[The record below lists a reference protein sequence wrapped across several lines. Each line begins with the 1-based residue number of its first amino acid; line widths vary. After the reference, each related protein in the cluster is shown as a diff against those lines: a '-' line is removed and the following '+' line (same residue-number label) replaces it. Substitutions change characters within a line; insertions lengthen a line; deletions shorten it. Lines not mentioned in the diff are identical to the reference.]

1 MVGRTTRARGLR
13 GASRLAAPPVLI
25 PTVITLPVITI
36 TRAGSLRMATM
47 PLSHRPPL
55 HVGADEFSPRNPI
68 TIRHRANV
76 LRPWIVNPPA
86 EPLLITLIIIFI
98 LQLFRGVK
106 VAAPCTHMI
115 GIPTIGIRIVTHR
128 QVAIYIGIPPTRV
141 IAREKFRRTG
151 TMIVCA
157 QISSQRMLGLRT
169 LNSDPPVIRGH
180 LLLHRRHP
188 IPRCRRTVPPRRYRA
203 SRRPY
208 QPMSQRG
215 NRLPCRREQTA

>member
-1 MVGRTTRARGLR
+1 MAGARAPP
-13 GASRLAAPPVLI
+13 GASRLATPPVII
-25 PTVITLPVITI
+25 PKYITLLVTTI

-47 PLSHRPPL
+47 TLSHRPPL
-55 HVGADEFSPRNPI
+55 QVGADDFSQPTTPRNPI
-68 TIRHRANV
+68 TIRHRPNV
-76 LRPWIVNPPA
+76 LSPWIVNPPA
-86 EPLLITLIIIFI
+86 APLLITLIIIFI

-169 LNSDPPVIRGH
+169 LNSDLPATHGRLRPR
-180 LLLHRRHP
+180 RRHP
-188 IPRCRRTVPPRRYRA
+188 ILFCRRTAPFRQ
-203 SRRPY
+203 SRKSLRPC
-208 QPMSQRG
+208 QLLCRQG
-215 NRLPCRREQTA
+215 NQLQ